1 MFDQGIEHYV
11 LTGAPEI
18 KCCSACQD
26 SELIKRMFEEADVD
40 GGGSLDR
47 QEVGKLLL
55 RMNPALAAEA
65 MRVDRC
71 GNCLFLSLFIFK

>member
-1 MFDQGIEHYV
+1 
-11 LTGAPEI
+11 
-18 KCCSACQD
+18 
-26 SELIKRMFEEADVD
+26 MFEEADVD

-71 GNCLFLSLFIFK
+71 GNRPFQPFHIQRISFTKTGSGQS